1 MCGIYGCIGHDVT
14 RRTLDG
20 LKRLEYRGY
29 DSCGLVIIDSDSDEL
44 YLYRKVGAPSEN
56 HFLHPKGDLAIG
68 HTRWATH
75 GDVTEWNA
83 HPHMDCSG
91 RLAVVHNGTLNNW
104 RELREELEGEGH
116 IFTSETDTEV
126 ITHLIERYAKN
137 QSLEVAL
144 GRAIEDLDGSF
155 ALAAVSLDEPDKIVA
170 ARNFNPLVLGVGEDS
185 MYVCSDIPSLSTDT
199 RLIVPIE
206 RDEMA
211 VLTRDSY
218 RIYNF
223 RDGTEVQ
230 RGPFETNIS
239 WETADKGDK
248 KTFTEAEILE
258 QPDRLL
264 DCLSVTDAELDP
276 LVDGI
281 LDSERFYISAAGT
294 SHYAG
299 LVFSYLLSMIGIPSI
314 PIVSS
319 EFQQRAVIDP
329 STTTLFLSQ
338 SGSTSDTN
346 RALDYSAERGGRSL
360 GIVNVI
366 GSDMARAVDHVAYT
380 RSGSEIGVASTK
392 NFLNQVYLLQRI
404 WLELR
409 DRLGLPTGDLRQEYY
424 QMSDHVR
431 QLLETYGRDN
441 EIWDRLIPGI
451 LSRDPIVFGSG
462 VSYPIALEAAL
473 KLKELSY
480 LNVNAYPSGEFKHGP
495 LALIEPRVPVIGI
508 NPTGNEDVFN
518 RTRTNMEQ
526 VKARGGY
533 GIVVSDREQT
543 CDEMFYTPRIP
554 YQLSPIT
561 SIVPLQLLTL
571 YVSEGLDRPIDKP
584 RNLAKS
590 VTVE

>member
-29 DSCGLVIIDSDSDEL
+29 DSCGLVIIDSDSGEL
-44 YLYRKVGAPSEN
+44 NLYRRVGSPSEN
-56 HFLHPKGDLAIG
+56 SFPDFTGDIAIG

-75 GDVTEWNA
+75 GGVTEWNA

-104 RELREELEGEGH
+104 EELKEELEREDH
-116 IFTSETDTEV
+116 TFTSETDTEV
-126 ITHLIERYAKN
+126 ITHLIERYARN
-137 QSLEVAL
+137 QTLEVAL
-144 GRAIEDLDGSF
+144 ERAIQDLNGSF
-155 ALAAVSLDEPDKIVA
+155 AIAAVSLDEPDKIVA
-170 ARNFNPLVLGVGEDS
+170 ARNFNPLILGVGENS
-185 MYVCSDIPSLSTDT
+185 MYVSSDIPSLSADT
-199 RLIVPIE
+199 RLIVPLE

-211 VLTRDSY
+211 VLNRSSY
-218 RIYNF
+218 RIYSL
-223 RDGTEVQ
+223 RDGRQIQ
-230 RGPFETNIS
+230 RGPFEADIR
-239 WETADKGDK
+239 WKGIDKGDK
-248 KTFTEAEILE
+248 ETFTEAEISE

-264 DCLSVTDAELDP
+264 DCLSVTDAELNP
-276 LVDGI
+276 LVDGV
-281 LDSERFYISAAGT
+281 LDSERLYISAAGT
-294 SHYAG
+294 SYYAG
-299 LVFSYLLSMIGIPSI
+299 LVFSYLLSMIGIPST

-319 EFQQRAVIDP
+319 EFQQRAVIGRN
-329 STTTLFLSQ
+329 TTTLFLSQ

-346 RALDYSAERGGRSL
+346 RALDYAAKRNGRNL
-360 GIVNVI
+360 GVVNVI

-409 DRLGLPTGDLRQEYY
+409 NRLDLPTGHLREEYY
-424 QMSDHVR
+424 QMGDHVR
-431 QLLETYGRDN
+431 QLLETYGRDSD
-441 EIWDRLIPGI
+441 IWERLIPRI
-451 LSRDPIVFGSG
+451 LSKDPIVFGSG
-462 VSYPIALEAAL
+462 ISYPVALEAAL

-508 NPTGNEDVFN
+508 NPTGDEKVFN

-526 VKARGGY
+526 VGARGGY
-533 GIVVSDREQT
+533 GIIVGDYEQPY
-543 CDEMFYTPRIP
+543 DEIFYTPQVP
-554 YQLSPIT
+554 YPLSPIT
-561 SIVPLQLLTL
+561 SIVPLQLLAL
-571 YVSEGLDRPIDKP
+571 YVSEELGRDIDKP